1 MQISETHSEGLKR
14 ALKVTVPATELDQR
28 LSSRLEELKGQVRLK
43 GFRPGKVPVNYL
55 RKVYGKAAMAE
66 IVETLVS
73 ESTRQALTDRQEK
86 AASQPK
92 VEMTEDE
99 AEANRILA
107 AEADLVFTME
117 YEVLPEFEI
126 ADYKGIKI
134 ERPIAEVADE
144 EVEERLNQIAE
155 GTRPFD
161 PVERAAKE
169 GDRVTFSYLG
179 KIDGE
184 PFEGGADED
193 AQVVIGRGQFI
204 PGMEE
209 GLVGLTAGDEKV
221 IELTFPEDYPA
232 AHLAGKAATFDAK
245 VKEVAEPGEIVLDD
259 AFAERLGI
267 ESLERLRSLLREQ
280 IQSEY
285 GNATRQKV
293 KRQLL
298 DALDEKHDFPLPQ
311 NLVEQEFDNI
321 WHQVRHE
328 AEHHGPSF
336 EEQGTTE
343 DKAREDYRRIAERR
357 VRLGLVLS
365 RIGEEAQVQVTD
377 EEVQRALYDQMRRY
391 PGQEQHVADYYRQ
404 NPDALAALR
413 APIFEEKVVDYILEL
428 ADVTDKTVSKEELMA
443 IDDDEDELPHAHH
456 DHDHDHNHDHDHEH

>member
-14 ALKVTVPATELDQR
+14 ALKVTIPATELDARHSTR
-28 LSSRLEELKGQVRLK
+28 LDELKGQVRLK
-43 GFRPGKVPVNYL
+43 GFRPGKVPLTYL

-66 IVETLVS
+66 IVERLVS
-73 ESTRQALTDRQEK
+73 ETTRKALTDRQEK

-117 YEVLPEFEI
+117 YEVLPEFDV

-134 ERPIAEVADE
+134 ERPVADVADE
-144 EVEERLNQIAE
+144 EVDERLRQIAE
-155 GTRPFD
+155 GSRPYNEAD
-161 PVERAAKE
+161 RPAQE
-169 GDRVTFSYLG
+169 GDRVTFSYVG

-209 GLVGLTAGDEKV
+209 GLVGLKTGEDKAV
-221 IELTFPEDYPA
+221 ELTFPEEYPA
-232 AHLAGKAATFDAK
+232 AHLAGKAATFDVHLKK
-245 VKEVAEPGEIVLDD
+245 VEEPGEIAID
-259 AFAERLGI
+259 AALAERLGI
-267 ESLERLRSLLREQ
+267 ESLDRLRNLIREQ
-280 IQSEY
+280 IQNEY
-285 GNATRQKV
+285 GSATRQKV

-298 DALDEKHDFPLPQ
+298 DALDEKHDFPLPG

-321 WHQVRHE
+321 WRQVKHE
-328 AEHHGPSF
+328 AEHQGPSF
-336 EEQGTTE
+336 EEQDTTE
-343 DKAREDYRRIAERR
+343 EAAREEYRRIAERR

-365 RIGEEAQVQVTD
+365 RIGEEAEVQVSD

-404 NPDALAALR
+404 NPDALQALR

-428 ADVTDKTVSKEELMA
+428 ADVTDKTVTKEELMA
-443 IDDDEDELPHAHH
+443 ITDEDDELPHHH
-456 DHDHDHNHDHDHEH
+456 DHDHDHDHHHEH